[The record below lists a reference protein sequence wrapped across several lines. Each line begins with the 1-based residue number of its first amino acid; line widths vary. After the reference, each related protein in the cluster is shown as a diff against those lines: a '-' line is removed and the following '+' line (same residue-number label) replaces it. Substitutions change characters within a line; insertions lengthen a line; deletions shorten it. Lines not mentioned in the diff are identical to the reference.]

1 MEFIMAH
8 VFTAVED
15 KVTGWQLSSET
26 QNEIIEALSKE
37 AQSGLLAKLSMT
49 YNKNADCNEFVFR
62 YKSDSNESTL
72 SVGDYLV
79 ELNTG
84 NLVVK
89 SAKDFE
95 ANYMHTDCDP
105 VQNHNQSIVD
115 AVIGLFKDNGVAT
128 KDAYT
133 IQNVAVAVNGAGWFD
148 KDKNIITLKLNDQA
162 LKDFDDFEILYKGA
176 VRAEGIDENTTVVLD
191 LTNNATGNSNLFN
204 LIALQQLLGIFTRM
218 DKTQRAR
225 LVSIRFN
232 ANSDDYSAVATSVD
246 EATWMNWIDDIRDV
260 TGIKRNSAVTR

>member
-105 VQNHNQSIVD
+105 IQNHNQSIVD
-115 AVIGLFKDNGVAT
+115 AVIGLFKDHGVAT

-133 IQNVAVAVNGAGWFD
+133 IQNVSAAVHSAGWFD
-148 KDKNIITLKLNDQA
+148 RDKNIITLKLNDQA
-162 LKDFDDFEILYKGA
+162 LKDFNDFEILYKGA
-176 VRAEGIDENTTVVLD
+176 VHAEGIDENTTVVLD

-204 LIALQQLLGIFTRM
+204 LIALQQLLGIFRRM

-225 LVSIRFN
+225 LTSIKFN
-232 ANSDDYSAVATSVD
+232 ANGDDYSAVATSVD
-246 EATWMNWIDDIRDV
+246 EATWMDWIDDIRDV

>member
-1 MEFIMAH
+1 MAH

-49 YNKNADCNEFVFR
+49 YNTN
-62 YKSDSNESTL
+62 
-72 SVGDYLV
+72 
-79 ELNTG
+79 
-84 NLVVK
+84 
-89 SAKDFE
+89 
-95 ANYMHTDCDP
+95 TDCDP
-105 VQNHNQSIVD
+105 IQNHNQSIVD
-115 AVIGLFKDNGVAT
+115 AVIGLFKDHGVAT

-133 IQNVAVAVNGAGWFD
+133 IQNVAVAINGAGWFD
-148 KDKNIITLKLNDQA
+148 RDKNIITLKLNDQA

-176 VRAEGIDENTTVVLD
+176 VRAEGIDDNTTVVLD

-204 LIALQQLLGIFTRM
+204 LIALQQLLGIFRRM

-225 LVSIRFN
+225 LTSIKFN
-232 ANSDDYSAVATSVD
+232 ANGDDYSAVATSVD
-246 EATWMNWIDDIRDV
+246 EATWMDWIDDIRDV